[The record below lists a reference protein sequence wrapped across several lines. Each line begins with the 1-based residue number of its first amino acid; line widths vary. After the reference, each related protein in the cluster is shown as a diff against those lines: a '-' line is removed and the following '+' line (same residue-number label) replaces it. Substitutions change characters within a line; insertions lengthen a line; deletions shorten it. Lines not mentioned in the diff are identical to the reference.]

1 MQFIPTTLFPV
12 ALILFMNMSFAS
24 ENDPFPVVIDS
35 NGVVWKDYFGDSG
48 GGVYS
53 LDGEV
58 WKLISARI
66 NRIEYPFRLKNK
78 QILFEVF
85 SSTKTITY
93 KAWVADFMSQ
103 SATHLQP
110 FAAIYKA
117 IKIVLLNV
125 QKQDTLTQ

>member
-1 MQFIPTTLFPV
+1 MWFITTTLFPV

-53 LDGEV
+53 LDGGV

-66 NRIEYPFRLKNK
+66 NRIEYPFRMKNK
-78 QILFEVF
+78 
-85 SSTKTITY
+85 
-93 KAWVADFMSQ
+93 
-103 SATHLQP
+103 
-110 FAAIYKA
+110 
-117 IKIVLLNV
+117 
-125 QKQDTLTQ
+125 